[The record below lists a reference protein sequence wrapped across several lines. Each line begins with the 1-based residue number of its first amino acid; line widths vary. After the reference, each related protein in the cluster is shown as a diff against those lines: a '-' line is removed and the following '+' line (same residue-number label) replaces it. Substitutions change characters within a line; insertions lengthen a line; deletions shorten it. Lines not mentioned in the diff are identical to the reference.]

1 MSRVDELIREAEAI
15 DKRLDLED
23 ERERFLRESSKVEW
37 QPATK
42 STRLRGMDRGRLT
55 VSVELP
61 IASRVRP
68 KRTRRQA
75 FPVTITGKDG
85 KVRVVSGETYKPK
98 RKSRKVRTS
107 KNRKV
112 AYRLSAQRV
121 KGSGS
126 TFDSEVMRKIGTIHQ
141 ES

>member
-1 MSRVDELIREAEAI
+1 MSVRDIIREAEATI
-15 DKRLDLED
+15 ERLDREAK
-23 ERERFLRESSKVEW
+23 RERFLSQANSVEW

-42 STRLRGMDRGRLT
+42 NTRLTGLDRGRLS
-55 VSVELP
+55 VMVELP
-61 IASRVRP
+61 PASRIRP
-68 KRTRRQA
+68 RTTRRTA
-75 FPVTITGKDG
+75 SPVTIRDKFG
-85 KVRVVSGETYKPK
+85 RVVIVSGETHRPK
-98 RKSRKVRTS
+98 RKRKQRAS

-126 TFDSEVMRKIGTIHQ
+126 TFDNEVMARIGTIHQ

>member
-1 MSRVDELIREAEAI
+1 MSRVEELVREAEAI
-15 DKRLDLED
+15 EKRLDLE
-23 ERERFLRESSKVEW
+23 EARESFLAQASKVEW

-42 STRLRGMDRGRLT
+42 STRLRGMDRARLT
-55 VSVELP
+55 VSVEQPLP
-61 IASRVRP
+61 SRTRP
-68 KRTRRQA
+68 KRTRRHA
-75 FPVTITGKDG
+75 SPVTIRDKFGN
-85 KVRVVSGETYKPK
+85 VRVVSGETYKPK

-126 TFDSEVMRKIGTIHQ
+126 SFDSEVMRRIGTIHQ

>member
-1 MSRVDELIREAEAI
+1 MSGSVMVTRSV
-15 DKRLDLED
+15 
-23 ERERFLRESSKVEW
+23 SSSRK
-37 QPATK
+37 PRY
-42 STRLRGMDRGRLT
+42 SL
-55 VSVELP
+55 
-61 IASRVRP
+61 ASGNDSHYS
-68 KRTRRQA
+68 
-75 FPVTITGKDG
+75 FPVTIRDKSG
-85 KVRVVSGETYKPK
+85 KVRVVSGETHKPK

-112 AYRLSAQRV
+112 AYRLSTQRV

>member
-1 MSRVDELIREAEAI
+1 MSGSVMVTRSVS
-15 DKRLDLED
+15 
-23 ERERFLRESSKVEW
+23 SSKK
-37 QPATK
+37 PRHALATGNP
-42 STRLRGMDRGRLT
+42 TRYN
-55 VSVELP
+55 
-61 IASRVRP
+61 
-68 KRTRRQA
+68 

-85 KVRVVSGETYKPK
+85 VVRVVSGEIHKPK
-98 RKSRKVRTS
+98 RKKSRKVRTS